1 MKRGIYTKIGFFWNT
16 EKENEWECQ
25 IGDYHFLL
33 IEKEFNFRCTVFY
46 DSVFVF
52 SEDSHSLTLAK
63 NRCRN
68 QYEKHKRTL
77 LNKKANSL
85 T

>member
-16 EKENEWECQ
+16 EKENEWSCQ
-25 IGDYHFLL
+25 LGVYYFKI
-33 IEKEFNFRCTVFY
+33 IEQGFNYRCMVFY
-46 DSVFVF
+46 DLQLIF

-77 LNKKANSL
+77 IKEKL
-85 T
+85 TT